1 MHGGGLLHTTLTSS
15 ASAQGARVSLKRT
28 DNFLCLLWRARC
40 LGVRREG
47 VAIAGY
53 VVWQTTRG
61 SEDATPNTQIS
72 SSFEKTEGH
81 DEGAF
86 DFSDNRAGSQSDH
99 I

>member
-1 MHGGGLLHTTLTSS
+1 MVFG
-15 ASAQGARVSLKRT
+15 
-28 DNFLCLLWRARC
+28 
-40 LGVRREG
+40 REG

-72 SSFEKTEGH
+72 SSFEKTEGL
-81 DEGAF
+81 DEGVF
-86 DFSDNRAGSQSDH
+86 DFNDNRAGSQSDQ